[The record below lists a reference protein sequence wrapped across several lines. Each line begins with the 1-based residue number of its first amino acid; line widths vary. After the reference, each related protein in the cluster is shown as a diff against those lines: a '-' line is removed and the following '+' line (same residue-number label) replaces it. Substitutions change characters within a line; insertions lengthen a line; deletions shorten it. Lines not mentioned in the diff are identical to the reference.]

1 MKHNCRKAGLFP
13 PDDPFLLKL
22 LETEGLFPFEKHLS
36 GAESPYEALKRGGW
50 ATGDAAASNGCDLR
64 LFYKVFAAFLLPI
77 SSSVSIQDCNQSQCT
92 KIGRDKLIPL

>member
-1 MKHNCRKAGLFP
+1 MKHDCRKAGLFP

-64 LFYKVFAAFLLPI
+64 LFYKVLLHF
-77 SSSVSIQDCNQSQCT
+77 
-92 KIGRDKLIPL
+92 